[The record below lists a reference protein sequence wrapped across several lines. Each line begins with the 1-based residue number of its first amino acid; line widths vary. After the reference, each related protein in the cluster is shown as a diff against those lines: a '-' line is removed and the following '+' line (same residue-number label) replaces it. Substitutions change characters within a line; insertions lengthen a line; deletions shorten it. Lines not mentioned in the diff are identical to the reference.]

1 MSTGLRKPPASD
13 GTPGRRGP
21 TNPSVSPSVP
31 SRSPALVSGAPTNG
45 VARTRSIRGPTTGT
59 PMSARAAAK
68 RPAGSLSS
76 LGSNNVSPT
85 SEDADEDDAKAETA
99 AAIEDLKG
107 RLGKADAAAE
117 EYQRQLEVVQSRL
130 DDAVNEQA
138 RLEEVVHERNEK
150 IEALENDKREAQR
163 QSRELESIYEAE
175 RVAIM
180 QEKEEMVSR
189 EEELH
194 SVIQRLKDSLT
205 QRDMRPEWND
215 GGISRI
221 SNNSSPIDRDHFAPP
236 SVPQRSN
243 SKNNSKLLLQKDK
256 LIESLRLELAEAQ
269 IKLVESDNLGGTR
282 LQDLERQLLET
293 RMANA
298 RLMEDNE
305 SFQLLLGE
313 KTLNGDF
320 AKADFMQMH
329 HSHGSRPHSSSGR
342 ASDRT
347 TTGLGSSLADELES
361 ATEGESE
368 NYRRLEAEA
377 RSLKDQN
384 KALTLYI
391 NNMIGRLLQHKD
403 FEAILDKTPNLLS
416 GSNAANSRSGANTD
430 KELPPPPPKPEAGQ
444 SILQRA
450 KSVAIGTGRVRPRP
464 LSHMPPP
471 TTTPSMTEDPSTA
484 PSIPLAR
491 SQSLRGGAHKRT
503 NSEWSHPAAVVN
515 QMYRGPSP
523 VPGSGPA
530 SPGVQTPRAQTS
542 FFAPPLREGN
552 PNAAARVP
560 STSSQHHPSGS
571 SSNSTVSDYSG
582 EVPSPPHSHASTSSS
597 STAGGKIE
605 GNKLRPL
612 RLVQE
617 NADMGTGSSKSPGL
631 VRKGSDGWELGED
644 GLKGRGKRNSW
655 IGWFSRGKDEEGGT
669 NITAEPVKEERDF

>member
-1 MSTGLRKPPASD
+1 
-13 GTPGRRGP
+13 
-21 TNPSVSPSVP
+21 
-31 SRSPALVSGAPTNG
+31 
-45 VARTRSIRGPTTGT
+45 
-59 PMSARAAAK
+59 
-68 RPAGSLSS
+68 
-76 LGSNNVSPT
+76 
-85 SEDADEDDAKAETA
+85 
-99 AAIEDLKG
+99 
-107 RLGKADAAAE
+107 
-117 EYQRQLEVVQSRL
+117 
-130 DDAVNEQA
+130 
-138 RLEEVVHERNEK
+138 
-150 IEALENDKREAQR
+150 
-163 QSRELESIYEAE
+163 
-175 RVAIM
+175 
-180 QEKEEMVSR
+180 
-189 EEELH
+189 
-194 SVIQRLKDSLT
+194 
-205 QRDMRPEWND
+205 
-215 GGISRI
+215 
-221 SNNSSPIDRDHFAPP
+221 
-236 SVPQRSN
+236 
-243 SKNNSKLLLQKDK
+243 
-256 LIESLRLELAEAQ
+256 
-269 IKLVESDNLGGTR
+269 
-282 LQDLERQLLET
+282 
-293 RMANA
+293 MANA

-320 AKADFMQMH
+320 AKGDFMQMH
-329 HSHGSRPHSSSGR
+329 HSHGSRPNSSSGLTD
-342 ASDRT
+342 DRNSS
-347 TTGLGSSLADELES
+347 GLGSSLADELES

-377 RSLKDQN
+377 KSLKDQN

-416 GSNAANSRSGANTD
+416 GSNAANGRSGANTD

-471 TTTPSMTEDPSTA
+471 TATPSVTDDPSTA

-491 SQSLRGGAHKRT
+491 SQSLRGGAHKRA

-523 VPGSGPA
+523 VPSPGPA

-582 EVPSPPHSHASTSSS
+582 EVPSPPHSQASASSS

-617 NADMGTGSSKSPGL
+617 NAEMGTGSSKPPGL
-631 VRKGSDGWELGED
+631 MRKGSDGWDQAGED
-644 GLKGRGKRNSW
+644 SMKGRGKRNSW

-669 NITAEPVKEERDF
+669 NIAAEPVKEERGF

>member
-1 MSTGLRKPPASD
+1 MSSAMRKPPPPN
-13 GTPGRRGP
+13 GTPGRRGH
-21 TNPSVSPSVP
+21 TNPPVSPSAV
-31 SRSPALVSGAPTNG
+31 SRSPTPSSSAPTNG
-45 VARTRSIRGPTTGT
+45 IARTRSVRGPTAGT
-59 PMSARAAAK
+59 PVSARAAAK
-68 RPAGSLSS
+68 RPVGSLSN
-76 LGSNNVSPT
+76 LGSNNASPA
-85 SEDADEDDAKAETA
+85 SEDVDEDDAKAETA
-99 AAIEDLKG
+99 ALIEDLKI
-107 RLGKADAAAE
+107 RLEKTDSAAE
-117 EYQRQLEVVQSRL
+117 EYQKQLEVVQSRL
-130 DDAVNEQA
+130 DDALNEQA
-138 RLEEVVHERNEK
+138 RLEELVHESSEK
-150 IEALENDKREAQR
+150 IETLENNGREAQR
-163 QSRELESIYEAE
+163 QARELEGIYEAE
-175 RVAIM
+175 KVAIM
-180 QEKEEMVSR
+180 QEKEEMAGR
-189 EEELH
+189 EEEMH
-194 SVIQRLKDSLT
+194 SVIQRLKESLT
-205 QRDMRPEWND
+205 QRDMRPEW
-215 GGISRI
+215 GEA
-221 SNNSSPIDRDHFAPP
+221 NNSSPIDREHFAPP

-282 LQDLERQLLET
+282 LQGLEKQLLET

-320 AKADFMQMH
+320 TKADFMQMH
-329 HSHGSRPHSSSGR
+329 HGHGSRPTSSNGR
-342 ASDRT
+342 ATDRSS
-347 TTGLGSSLADELES
+347 TGLGSSLADELES

-377 RSLKDQN
+377 KSLKDQN

-416 GSNAANSRSGANTD
+416 SPNARPGVNTE
-430 KELPPPPPKPEAGQ
+430 KELPPPPPPKQEAGQ

-450 KSVAIGTGRVRPRP
+450 KSVAIGTGRARPRP
-464 LSHMPPP
+464 MSYMPPP
-471 TTTPSMTEDPSTA
+471 TTNPSMTDDPSTA

-491 SQSLRGGAHKRT
+491 SQSLRGGAHRRS
-503 NSEWSHPAAVVN
+503 NSEWSHPASVVN

-523 VPGSGPA
+523 VPASGTT

-542 FFAPPLREGN
+542 FFAPPPREGN

-582 EVPSPPHSHASTSSS
+582 EVPSPPHSHASISSA

-617 NADMGTGSSKSPGL
+617 NSSEAGAGGPKPAGM
-631 VRKGSDGWELGED
+631 VRKGSDGWEQGGED

-655 IGWFSRGKDEEGGT
+655 MGWFSRGKDDENLS